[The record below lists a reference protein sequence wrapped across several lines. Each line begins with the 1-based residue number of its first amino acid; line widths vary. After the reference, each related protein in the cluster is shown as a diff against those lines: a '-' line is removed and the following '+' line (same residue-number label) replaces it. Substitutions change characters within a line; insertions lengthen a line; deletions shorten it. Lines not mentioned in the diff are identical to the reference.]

1 MEIGGEM
8 IVPWLTTEKGI
19 SNYIQILKESRGFDS
34 CSLLLPCIF
43 TELQHI
49 CNNPYSPCRALVRLY
64 AKMGLHG
71 YNLFQGKNLQFSGVN
86 RYNKSLGIPAVSC
99 YYITLE
105 AKNPAIGLVQT
116 FQTLVCEGSYGEY
129 ILSCEVARPYGET
142 NTTHQIGAEENKR
155 NNQVPLGFLGCM
167 KPKLPPH
174 DPFQKTKLSYVLNKS
189 ELQDNDCISLYLE
202 LAIATTNRHS
212 TRDPDLSNLEI
223 LEVAI
228 ESTQDLEPSEA
239 LGSASDAIFYIRYK
253 DLVRV
258 KKNGKKNVKKRVNRM
273 AIVRRI
279 CHEQTGTF
287 RLVGRIRTLP
297 LKNKRLRM
305 SILLMRRLGLCNPW
319 RLSSPRLAQG
329 KRNRY
334 RPGPSSL
341 HKTVR

>member
-1 MEIGGEM
+1 MEIGGET
-8 IVPWLTTEKGI
+8 IVPWLTTEEGM
-19 SNYIQILKESRGFDS
+19 SNYMRILRESKGFDS

-43 TELQHI
+43 TVTENI
-49 CNNPYSPCRALVRLY
+49 CNNPPCCALVRLY

-86 RYNKSLGIPAVSC
+86 RYNKSFRPATSS

-105 AKNPAIGLVQT
+105 AKNPTIGLVQT
-116 FQTLVCEGSYGEY
+116 FQTTVSEVSFGEL
-129 ILSCEVARPYGET
+129 ILSCKVARPYGET
-142 NTTHQIGAEENKR
+142 NTIHIGEENKR
-155 NNQVPLGFLGCM
+155 NDQMCISLLGRM
-167 KPKLPPH
+167 MPKLPQH
-174 DPFQKTKLSYVLNKS
+174 NPFQKTKRSYVLNKS

-212 TRDPDLSNLEI
+212 SREPDLSNLEI

-253 DLVRV
+253 DLSRV
-258 KKNGKKNVKKRVNRM
+258 KNDVDRI

-279 CHEQTGTF
+279 CHQQTGTF
-287 RLVGRIRTLP
+287 RLVGRIKTIP
-297 LKNKRLRM
+297 QKNKSSRT
-305 SILLMRRLGLCNPW
+305 SILLKLDLGLYNPW

-329 KRNRY
+329 KRKRGVLLA
-334 RPGPSSL
+334 RLRRL